1 MKDRDVLL
9 SILCCIHRIPT
20 THSILCS
27 SFFLIQLNSDY
38 FWKWTPVPGMV
49 QVERGSNVVKGN
61 MASSLEG
68 GDRIRIG
75 HEFETEVVVD
85 DDMEIDDADD
95 STFKIKDGWK
105 LDSACKYT

>member
-1 MKDRDVLL
+1 M
-9 SILCCIHRIPT
+9 
-20 THSILCS
+20 
-27 SFFLIQLNSDY
+27 
-38 FWKWTPVPGMV
+38 PGMV

-85 DDMEIDDADD
+85 DDMEVDGADD

-105 LDSACKYT
+105 LDSACKYAWGGGWTGWRGWRGCWGRRGAGWSGRAGGAGGTCG

>member
-1 MKDRDVLL
+1 M
-9 SILCCIHRIPT
+9 
-20 THSILCS
+20 
-27 SFFLIQLNSDY
+27 
-38 FWKWTPVPGMV
+38 PGMV

-85 DDMEIDDADD
+85 DDMEVDGADD

>member
-1 MKDRDVLL
+1 M
-9 SILCCIHRIPT
+9 
-20 THSILCS
+20 
-27 SFFLIQLNSDY
+27 
-38 FWKWTPVPGMV
+38 PGMV

-75 HEFETEVVVD
+75 HEFETEVVID
-85 DDMEIDDADD
+85 DDMDVDGADD

-105 LDSACKYT
+105 LDSACKYENGLFALNILGFNSLITDTSFCL